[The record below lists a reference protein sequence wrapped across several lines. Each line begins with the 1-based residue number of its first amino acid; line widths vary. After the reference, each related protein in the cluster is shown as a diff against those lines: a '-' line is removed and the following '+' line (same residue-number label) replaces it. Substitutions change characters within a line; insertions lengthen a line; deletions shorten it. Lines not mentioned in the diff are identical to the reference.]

1 MEYIVLDLEWDS
13 AYFPPE
19 KRFLNQILQIGAVKL
34 DENFNIVDSFNRVIK
49 SSFSKRVSSRFSKLT
64 GITNEIMRNGMD
76 FTDAVKE
83 YNEFAKTAE
92 VTMTWSNSDLYTILE
107 NEELLLKG
115 GTKFLMNKY
124 LNLQKLVQNEM
135 HSKGYESKNQVA
147 LEAAA
152 DFLGVETEDY
162 ELHDALDDC
171 KLSAKLLKLCY
182 NEDRFNTLVKD
193 TENPDFYA
201 RLRFKAYP
209 ISDIND
215 SNINPKELKFKCP
228 KCGGKTRRL
237 KNFKYINRWFISDF
251 ECKNCK
257 HKFNGRVSFKKT
269 YDDLLIDHKVC
280 EIKPKRKRNNDDMQS
295 VSENVRGFGN
305 RN

>member
-34 DENFNIVDSFNRVIK
+34 DENFNIIDSFNRVIR
-49 SSFSKRVSSRFSKLT
+49 SSFSNRVSSRFSKLT
-64 GITNEIMRNGMD
+64 GITNEIMRNGTD
-76 FTDAVKE
+76 FTEAVKE
-83 YNEFAKTAE
+83 YNEFVKSAE

-115 GTKFLMNKY
+115 GLKFRMKKY
-124 LNLQKLVQNEM
+124 LDLQKLVQGEM
-135 HSKGYESKNQVA
+135 YNRGYESKNQVS

-152 DFLGVETEDY
+152 DFLGVETEAF

-182 NEDRFNTLVKD
+182 NEERFNTLVRD
-193 TENPDFYA
+193 TENPEFYA

-237 KNFKYINRWFISDF
+237 KNFKYVNRWFISDF
-251 ECKNCK
+251 ECKDCSY
-257 HKFNGRVSFKKT
+257 KFNGRVSFKKT
-269 YDDLLIDHKVC
+269 YDDLQIKHKVC
-280 EIKPKRKRNNDDMQS
+280 ELRQKRKKDKNDM
-295 VSENVRGFGN
+295 
-305 RN
+305 